1 MSTNTKQPVIF
12 SISIF
17 IVLLLTSC
25 AVAPKHNPIP
35 EERLGKMASIPGIP
49 QARIWGDE
57 GPLYLQEWLTQ
68 SHEELM
74 QHYSGIMGQRHNYLA
89 ISAGGKNGAFS
100 AGILVGWTAAGTRP
114 EFTMV
119 TGISTGALAAPFA
132 YLGSAYDS
140 QLKEMYTSYST
151 IDFLTKRNILGVLTG
166 PSLFDTEPLEKLIAK
181 YIDQKVMED
190 IAAEHRKGRRL
201 WIATTNLDAGRPMIW
216 NIGAI
221 ASSNAPGSL
230 ELIHKVVLAAASIPG
245 AFSPVFIEVET
256 GGKRYNEMHVDG
268 GVFSQIFVTPVNVKW
283 REVARKLNVKGT
295 PRAYLIRNSSFAPVW
310 KTVSPDIASISG
322 KTISLLVKTQ
332 GICDIY
338 RIYAASKR
346 DGIDFNLAYIPDD
359 FDLEPKE
366 AFDPVYM
373 GKLFDFGYQLAKNGY
388 PWVKKPPVLE

>member
-1 MSTNTKQPVIF
+1 
-12 SISIF
+12 
-17 IVLLLTSC
+17 
-25 AVAPKHNPIP
+25 
-35 EERLGKMASIPGIP
+35 MALIPGIP

-89 ISAGGKNGAFS
+89 ISAGGKDGAFS
-100 AGILVGWTAAGTRP
+100 AGLLVGWTAEGTRP

-151 IDFLTKRNILGVLTG
+151 IDFLSKRNILSVLTG
-166 PSLFDTEPLEKLIAK
+166 PSLFDTKPLEKLIAK
-181 YIDQKVMED
+181 YIDQKVMEE

-221 ASSNAPGSL
+221 ASSDVPGTL

-245 AFSPVFIEVET
+245 AFPPVFIEVET
-256 GGKRYNEMHVDG
+256 GGKRYKEMHVDG
-268 GVFSQIFVTPVNVKW
+268 GVFSQVFVTPVHIKW
-283 REVARKLNVKGT
+283 RDVARKLKVKGI
-295 PRAYLIRNSSFAPVW
+295 PRAYLIRNSSFDSEW
-310 KTVSPDIASISG
+310 KIVSPDIESISG
-322 KTISLLVKTQ
+322 KTINLLLKTQ

-359 FDLEPKE
+359 FDIEPSE
-366 AFDPVYM
+366 TFDPVYM
-373 GKLFDFGYQLAKNGY
+373 GKLFDLGYQLAKNGY